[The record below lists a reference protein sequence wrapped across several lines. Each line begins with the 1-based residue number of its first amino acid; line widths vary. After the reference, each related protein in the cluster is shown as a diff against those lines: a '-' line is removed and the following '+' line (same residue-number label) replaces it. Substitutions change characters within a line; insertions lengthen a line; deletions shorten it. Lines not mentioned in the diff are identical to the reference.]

1 MSETLSTELIS
12 TRLQQIA
19 GQAKERP
26 EMVFTTLA
34 HLIDV
39 ELLREA
45 YRRTRKDGSPG
56 VDGVTAKEYA
66 ENLEENLVKLH
77 ERLRNKEYKA
87 PPVKRTYIEK
97 EDGSKRP
104 IGKPAFEDKVVQRA
118 VVMLIGAVYEQDFY
132 DNSYGFGPGRSP
144 HAALTE
150 IRNKCGWGNINW
162 IVDADV
168 SGFFDSIPKG
178 KLQEIIRQRV
188 NDGGISRLTGKWLN
202 AGVLEGEE
210 WYNPETGTPQG
221 GVITPPTML
230 QNAPFGA

>member
-1 MSETLSTELIS
+1 MGETLSSQLIS
-12 TRLQQIA
+12 TRLQLIA
-19 GQAKERP
+19 EQAKKRP

-34 HLIDV
+34 HLMDV

-45 YRRTRKDGSPG
+45 YKRTNKQGSPG

-66 ENLEENLVKLH
+66 ENLEENLAELH
-77 ERLRNKEYKA
+77 ERLRKKEYKA
-87 PPVKRTYIEK
+87 PPVKRTYLEK

-104 IGKPAFEDKVVQRA
+104 IGKPAFEDKIVQRA
-118 VVMLIGAVYEQDFY
+118 VAMLVGAVYEQDFY
-132 DNSYGFGPGRSP
+132 DCSYGFRPGRSP
-144 HAALTE
+144 HNALRE
-150 IRNKCGWGNINW
+150 VRDKCVLENINW

-178 KLQEIIRQRV
+178 KLQEVIRQRV
-188 NDGGISRLTGKWLN
+188 NDGGIVRLIGKWLN

-210 WYNPETGTPQG
+210 LIYPETGTPQG

-230 QNAPFGA
+230 